1 MQYIRVRLYTK
12 HLRTWKAW
20 GQVLLFYSYMVC
32 DIIVFRKIGLT
43 GLGCFFVCV
52 FLPPPPPP
60 LAKTEAL
67 GIEKKTENIFF
78 KLLLIIS
85 AAW

>member
-1 MQYIRVRLYTK
+1 MVFVSHDSDKTDHSSK
-12 HLRTWKAW
+12 T
-20 GQVLLFYSYMVC
+20 LLNILVILHF
-32 DIIVFRKIGLT
+32 IVPTFPIFAASSLLKKL
-43 GLGCFFVCV
+43 LQWW

-85 AAW
+85 AA